1 MSKEIGQVV
10 FSSPSSIHVLVRDVD
25 SLEDARNNIQIGK
38 FIKVAEGNNSYVVA
52 VIQNLKAVDFT
63 DLKLRFIIECQPVG
77 ILEDGEFARGS
88 TNLPLPSELA
98 YVLDEESLQAIF
110 DSNPE
115 FQMPLG
121 VLSQNKSVNFKINGD
136 KFLSK
141 HIAVVGSTGAGK
153 SCTVAKILQDAV
165 GISYG
170 KNINSKA
177 QKNSHVVIFDLHS
190 EYKSAFNLD
199 ESESFGLSA
208 LSVDNMQLPYWLMNS
223 EELEAIFIESNEAN
237 SHNQVSQF
245 KLAVILNKEFHNP
258 HLKEVTYDTP
268 VYFEIVQVK
277 NYIENLNREMLDKL
291 NGGLPRLVSGRH
303 ITDKSEYFT
312 EVHEFAAQANS
323 KDDKVSGGPFNG
335 EFNRFVSRLETK
347 LSDKRLT
354 FLLSSKASDGRSLH
368 SNDFENIVR
377 QFIGY
382 IDRSNVSV
390 IDLSGIPF
398 EVLSLTVSLISRLL
412 FDFSFHYSKVRHDA
426 NDLNDVP
433 ILLVCEEAHNYIPQ
447 SGSAAHS
454 ASRKAIERIAK
465 EGRKYGIS
473 LMVVSQRPSEVSDT
487 ILAQCNNFVALRL
500 TNPTDQKYVERLM
513 PDSNSAISQILPNLA
528 PGECIVVGDAVLM
541 PSIVQL
547 DKPSP
552 EPKSQGIDFYNEWQQ
567 LWKEDV
573 SFSKVV
579 GRWRKES
586 EAPQN
591 EVAISKVPHAGP
603 SKVE

>member
-1 MSKEIGQVV
+1 MSNQIGHVV
-10 FSSPSSIHVLVRDVD
+10 FSSPSSIHVLVQDVE
-25 SLEDARNNIQIGK
+25 SLEDARSNIQIGK
-38 FIKVAEGNNSYVVA
+38 FIKVAEGNNSFVVA
-52 VIQNLKAVDFT
+52 VIQNLKAVDFS
-63 DLKLRFIIECQPVG
+63 DLKLRFIIDCQPVG
-77 ILEDGEFARGS
+77 ILEDGCFVRGS
-88 TNLPLPSELA
+88 TNVPLPSESA
-98 YVLDEESLQAIF
+98 YVLEEDSLQAIF
-110 DSNPE
+110 DSNPD

-121 VLSQNKSVNFKINGD
+121 VLSQNKSINFKINGD

-165 GISYG
+165 GIAFG
-170 KNINSKA
+170 KNTNAQA

-190 EYKSAFNLD
+190 EYKSAFELD
-199 ESESFGLSA
+199 ETESFGLST
-208 LSVDNMQLPYWLMNS
+208 LNVDSMQLPYWLMNS
-223 EELEAIFIESNEAN
+223 EELESIFIESNEAN

-245 KLAVILNKEFHNP
+245 KLAVIMNKEFHNP
-258 HLKEVTYDTP
+258 NLKDVTYDTP
-268 VYFEIVQVK
+268 VYFDIVQVK

-291 NGGLPRLVSGRH
+291 KGGLPRLASGLH
-303 ITDKSEYFT
+303 ITDKTEYFT
-312 EVHEFAAQANS
+312 EVHEFAAQS
-323 KDDKVSGGPFNG
+323 STKEDKVSGGPFNG
-335 EFNRFVSRLETK
+335 EFNRFVSRLEAK
-347 LSDKRLT
+347 LSDKRLA
-354 FLLSSKASDGRSLH
+354 FLLSSKSSSGVPLH
-368 SNDFENIVR
+368 SKDFENIVR

-382 IDRSNVSV
+382 IDRSNVTV

-412 FDFSFHYSKVRHDA
+412 FDFSFHYSKIRHDSSG
-426 NDLNDVP
+426 LNDVP

-447 SGSAAHS
+447 SGGASHS

-500 TNPTDQKYVERLM
+500 TNPSDQKYVERLM

-528 PGECIVVGDAVLM
+528 PGECIVVGDAVIM

-552 EPKSQGIDFYNEWQQ
+552 EPKSQGIDFYQEWQQ

-573 SFSKVV
+573 SFTKIV

-586 EAPQN
+586 DVLQN
-591 EVAISKVPHAGP
+591 AMATSKVPHADP
-603 SKVE
+603 SKVD